1 MLTAACLLHLL
12 STYRSK
18 LQTEFAI
25 TDKYVEVSV
34 DVGSSAAAAY
44 ITGLV
49 RGATKALV
57 IDIGLVLE
65 GQHSYELP
73 EELLGAIRWVCSD
86 DRLLGGVDVYVC
98 GRVGVGYSLFDCR
111 WVVWQACVSSGAMS
125 CSKDKSTPQHR
136 CKLCSCWDPAGAP
149 CQALAP
155 CDHAS

>member
-1 MLTAACLLHLL
+1 MLLPC
-12 STYRSK
+12 SK

-34 DVGSSAAAAY
+34 DVGSSSAAAY

-73 EELLGAIRWVCSD
+73 EELLGA
-86 DRLLGGVDVYVC
+86 
-98 GRVGVGYSLFDCR
+98 CR
-111 WVVWQACVSSGAMS
+111 WVEGGGA
-125 CSKDKSTPQHR
+125 QQR
-136 CKLCSCWDPAGAP
+136 E
-149 CQALAP
+149 CQEE
-155 CDHAS
+155 